1 MWDYK
6 DQRVPD
12 PHAPPYMAKNQ
23 TFYVGQKV
31 LIRKGE
37 ELLLLIDPRFGLDL
51 PGGRI
56 QEGEK
61 DLIDSM
67 QREIEEEIGLIV
79 EIGAPAITW
88 TWQIKVEQHPV
99 FLVGYES
106 KYISGEI
113 KLSTEHSEFHWV
125 TKETYNNFAAK
136 YRKENP
142 ELYGAIEQ
150 YFNR

>member
-1 MWDYK
+1 
-6 DQRVPD
+6 
-12 PHAPPYMAKNQ
+12 MAKNQ

-31 LIRKGE
+31 LIRKGD

-61 DLIDSM
+61 DLNDSI
-67 QREIEEEIGLIV
+67 QREIEEEIGLNV
-79 EIGAPAITW
+79 EIGEPAVTW
-88 TWQIKVEQHPV
+88 TWQLKVEQHPV

-113 KLSTEHSEFHWV
+113 KLSAEHSEFHWV
-125 TKETYNNFAAK
+125 TKETYKILADK
-136 YRKENP
+136 YREDNP
-142 ELYGAIEQ
+142 EICEAIDR
-150 YFNR
+150 YFTRR

>member
-1 MWDYK
+1 
-6 DQRVPD
+6 
-12 PHAPPYMAKNQ
+12 MAKNQ

-67 QREIEEEIGLIV
+67 QREIKEEIGLIV
-79 EIGAPAITW
+79 EIGEPTLTW

-113 KLSTEHSEFHWV
+113 KLSNEHSEFHWV
-125 TKETYNNFAAK
+125 TKENYLELVEK
-136 YRKENP
+136 YRKDNP
-142 ELYGAIEQ
+142 EICNAIVR
-150 YFNR
+150 YFRT

>member
-1 MWDYK
+1 
-6 DQRVPD
+6 
-12 PHAPPYMAKNQ
+12 MAKNQ

-37 ELLLLIDPRFGLDL
+37 ELLLLIDPRFELDL

-61 DLIDSM
+61 DLYASM
-67 QREIEEEIGLIV
+67 QREIEEEIGLHV
-79 EIGAPAITW
+79 EIGTPVVTW

-113 KLSTEHSEFHWV
+113 KLSEEHSEFLWV
-125 TKETYNNFAAK
+125 TKEAYKNLAGK
-136 YRKENP
+136 YRKDNP
-142 ELYGAIEQ
+142 EICDALDR
-150 YFNR
+150 YFATR